1 MSATA
6 IILTL
11 VFLLLIYLLYKS
23 FTKTTTDLST
33 TVTDAKTK
41 TVITADQ
48 LPAGNNTQNY
58 TYSIWF
64 YVNDW
69 NYKYGE
75 PKIVFGRTDGS
86 NDPSPSV
93 VLAPMENNLAISI
106 AVYAD
111 NSSRGQIHTCNIAN
125 VPLQK
130 WVNLIVSLN
139 GRSVDIYLDGK
150 LVRTCVLPGVA
161 KVNNSAD
168 VFLTPDGGFDGW
180 TSGFQ
185 YIADA
190 INPQQAWNIYKA
202 GYGSSPLGNFFNK
215 YRIKVA
221 FLEDNQEQSSFEI

>member
-41 TVITADQ
+41 TVIAADQ

-75 PKIVFGRTDGS
+75 SKIIFGRTDGG

-93 VLAPMENNLAISI
+93 VLAPMENNLTISI

-180 TSGFQ
+180 ISGFQ
-185 YIADA
+185 YIL
-190 INPQQAWNIYKA
+190 IL
-202 GYGSSPLGNFFNK
+202 SRLGIFTK
-215 YRIKVA
+215 PDMGVV
-221 FLEDNQEQSSFEI
+221 L